1 MPEKIVTLPLF
12 PLFTV
17 LFPKATLPLHIFE
30 DRYKRMINSC
40 IENQKN
46 FGAILIKSGVEVGGS
61 AVPYS
66 IGTEAKIT
74 QVKRLEQGKMN
85 LVVLGTKKFTV
96 KEIVQTEPYL
106 LAKVSYLPSEP
117 FEQALIPLMH
127 QVEEMFDQYLNL
139 VAFISGQALP
149 KLNWNNNA
157 VDLSNLIPQILPVSL
172 AQRQTYLEILNTEE
186 RLKKETLLLRKE
198 KKLLLEKNS
207 KKIFS
212 AN

>member
-1 MPEKIVTLPLF
+1 MAEKIVNLPVF

-40 IENQKN
+40 IENQTN
-46 FGAILIKSGVEVGGS
+46 FGVVLIKSGVEVGGS
-61 AVPYS
+61 AVPFS

-106 LAKVSYLPSEP
+106 LAKVSYLPAEP
-117 FEQALIPLMH
+117 FKQNLVTLMQ
-127 QVEEMFDQYLNL
+127 QVEELLDQYLNL

-157 VDLSNLIPQILPVSL
+157 VDLSYLIPQILPISL
-172 AQRQTYLEILNTEE
+172 AQKQVYLGMDNTEE
-186 RLKKETLLLRKE
+186 RLKKEILLLKKE

>member
-1 MPEKIVTLPLF
+1 MSEKIATLPLF

-40 IENQKN
+40 IENKTN
-46 FGAILIKSGVEVGGS
+46 FGVVLIKSGVEVGGS

-74 QVKRLEQGKMN
+74 EVKRLEQGKMN
-85 LVVLGTKKFTV
+85 LVVLGIRKFKI
-96 KEIVQTEPYL
+96 KEITQI
-106 LAKVSYLPSEP
+106 EP
-117 FEQALIPLMH
+117 FLKAEVKFLPAETFHQNLLPLMH
-127 QVEEMFDQYLNL
+127 QVEELFEQYLNL
-139 VAFISGQALP
+139 VSFISGQALP
-149 KLNWNNNA
+149 KLNWNNNPI
-157 VDLSNLIPQILPVSL
+157 DLSHLIPQILPISL
-172 AQRQTYLEILNTEE
+172 AQKQSYLELGDPRE
-186 RLKKETLLLRKE
+186 RLKKEIVLLKKE

>member
-1 MPEKIVTLPLF
+1 MAEKIVALPLF

-30 DRYKRMINSC
+30 DRYKRMINFC
-40 IENQKN
+40 IENQNN
-46 FGAILIKSGVEVGGS
+46 FGVILIKSGVEVGGS

-106 LAKVSYLPSEP
+106 TAKVSYLPAEP
-117 FEQALIPLMH
+117 FKQNLVPLMQ
-127 QVEEMFDQYLNL
+127 QVEELFDQYLNL

-157 VDLSNLIPQILPVSL
+157 VDLSNLIPQILPVTL

-186 RLKKETLLLRKE
+186 RLKKEVLLLKKE

>member
-1 MPEKIVTLPLF
+1 MAEKIVTLPLF

-30 DRYKRMINSC
+30 DRYKRMINFC
-40 IENQKN
+40 IENQAN
-46 FGAILIKSGVEVGGS
+46 FGVVMIKSGVEVGGS

-85 LVVLGTKKFTV
+85 LVVLGTKKFKI
-96 KEIVQTEPYL
+96 KEVLQTEPYL

-117 FEQALIPLMH
+117 FKQNLVSLMQ
-127 QVEEMFDQYLNL
+127 QVEELFDQYLNL
-139 VAFISGQALP
+139 VAFISGQSLP

-157 VDLSNLIPQILPVSL
+157 VDLSNLIPQILPIPL
-172 AQRQTYLEILNTEE
+172 ARRQAYLEILNTEE
-186 RLKKETLLLRKE
+186 RLKKEILLLKKE

-207 KKIFS
+207 QKIFS

>member
-1 MPEKIVTLPLF
+1 MSEKIVSLPLF

-40 IENQKN
+40 IENKTN
-46 FGAILIKSGVEVGGS
+46 FGVVLIKSGVEVGGP
-61 AVPYS
+61 ATPYT

-74 QVKRLEQGKMN
+74 EVKRVEQGKMN
-85 LVVLGTKKFTV
+85 LVVLGIRKFKI
-96 KEIVQTEPYL
+96 KEIIQ
-106 LAKVSYLPSEP
+106 SEP
-117 FEQALIPLMH
+117 FLKAEVQFLPAESLHQNLLPLMH
-127 QVEEMFDQYLNL
+127 QVEELFEQYLNL
-139 VAFISGQALP
+139 VSFISGQALP
-149 KLNWNNNA
+149 KLNWNDSP
-157 VDLSNLIPQILPVSL
+157 VDLSHLIPQILPISL
-172 AQRQTYLEILNTEE
+172 AQKQTYLELFDPQE
-186 RLKKETLLLRKE
+186 RLKKEIVLLKKE